1 MESSRWDVDVVETA
15 CLGLAGKD
23 FGNHIQ
29 RDRGGAIKVCV
40 LVVLQR
46 DGDACD
52 AKKSSLDRRGDRPRI
67 EHVDAGVE
75 TAVDAADH
83 KIGSLWTK
91 LRDAQ
96 LDCIGRTAVHGPP
109 TATVT
114 LKNLLSRQRC
124 EKRDGMT
131 NAALF
136 SGRSHDVHCAD
147 PLQTSLH
154 RR

>member
-52 AKKSSLDRRGDRPRI
+52 AKKRPFDRRSDSSRV

-83 KIGSLWTK
+83 KIGPLWTK

-136 SGRSHDVHCAD
+136 SGRSHDVHRTD
-147 PLQTSLH
+147 PMQTSLH